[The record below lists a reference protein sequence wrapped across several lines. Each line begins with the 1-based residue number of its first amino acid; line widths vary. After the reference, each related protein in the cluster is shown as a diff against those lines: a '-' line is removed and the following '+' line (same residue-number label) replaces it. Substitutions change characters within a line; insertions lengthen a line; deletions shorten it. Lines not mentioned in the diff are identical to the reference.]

1 MKHLVLLFLLLSLFS
16 CRNEGDDLPVD
27 EYAGKWEWVSTTG
40 ITDNTYETPE
50 TTGTEKILFL
60 NANSTYSVTWNGS
73 VTNSGTYSISTK
85 KDLFGGS
92 EQKIIVFSDAPER
105 VISSVSDTQLELVD
119 DSEQGLKELYQKTG
133 K

>member
-27 EYAGKWEWVSTTG
+27 ECVGKWEWVSTTG

-92 EQKIIVFSDAPER
+92 EQKSLFSVMLRSA
-105 VISSVSDTQLELVD
+105 SFL
-119 DSEQGLKELYQKTG
+119 LYPTRN
-133 K
+133 